1 MAYAV
6 LVDTKKCMACRGCQV
21 ACKDWNRLP
30 AGATKFRGSYTNP
43 PTLEAHTWNH
53 LIFSETDQGRWLFAN
68 YACMHCTDA
77 ACVSVCPAGAVQR
90 TKNGTVW
97 PDPDKCIGCG
107 LCVQHCPFHVPHLS
121 KTTNKMGK
129 CTGCA
134 ERTSQ
139 GLRPACVTTCPNGA
153 LQYGERNALLQQAKE
168 RVQSLREQGFAQ
180 ANIYG
185 ENEMHGLGRIYILTE
200 RPAAYGLPENPCY
213 SASAWI
219 WQLARRPLGKLAS
232 VGLFSGL
239 VVGFL
244 RWRGDRIQ
252 HKGDNTM

>member
-1 MAYAV
+1 
-6 LVDTKKCMACRGCQV
+6 
-21 ACKDWNRLP
+21 
-30 AGATKFRGSYTNP
+30 
-43 PTLEAHTWNH
+43 
-53 LIFSETDQGRWLFAN
+53 
-68 YACMHCTDA
+68 
-77 ACVSVCPAGAVQR
+77 
-90 TKNGTVW
+90 
-97 PDPDKCIGCG
+97 
-107 LCVQHCPFHVPHLS
+107 
-121 KTTNKMGK
+121 
-129 CTGCA
+129 
-134 ERTSQ
+134 